1 MDAGE
6 TQSREGQFTC
16 KTLVANFSEWAE
28 QGFNDDLVEFSTL
41 NVLVAAD
48 LGL

>member
-6 TQSREGQFTC
+6 TQSRDGQFTC

-28 QGFNDDLVEFSTL
+28 QGFNDDLVEFSTD
-41 NVLVAAD
+41 VLVAAD